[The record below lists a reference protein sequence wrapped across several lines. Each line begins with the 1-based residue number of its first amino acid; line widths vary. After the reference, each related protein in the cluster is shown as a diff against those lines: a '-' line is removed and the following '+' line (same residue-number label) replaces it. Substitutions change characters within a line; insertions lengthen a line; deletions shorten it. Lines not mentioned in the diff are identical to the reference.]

1 MKKYLLIAALGSL
14 ALGSCSSDLDMDNK
28 ELVSREQINALAE
41 SSPEALLVVTEGIN
55 DGANAFLRS
64 FSTYG
69 AGAHS
74 DFGLKA
80 IHLGTDLMTNDVVMR
95 VSHWFSEYH
104 NYTGREQQNTRGTA
118 TVWNFYY
125 TVIRDTNGIIELIP
139 ADTQD
144 PGLLGSLGKALALR
158 GMAYFDLIRL
168 YADGERGIPLY
179 TEDTFI
185 ASRAATS
192 QVVDQIGSDLER
204 AYDALDGYSRASKG
218 EINQDVVAGL
228 LARYYLEYGDYT
240 QAIAMAEQ
248 AQAAGTVMNEEQ
260 IFDGFDEISNPSW
273 IWGADIT
280 PETSSIYASFF
291 SHMANLNNGY
301 AGLLGVYKSID
312 KRLYEAIPASDA
324 RKDWFVGAD
333 QVEAYGLPQY
343 ANVKFVDDTF
353 FEGDLL
359 YMRVE
364 EMLLIEAEAR
374 ALSGDY
380 EGAAQALFEVIS
392 KRDPSYTL
400 STKTGEAL
408 LEEIRLQRRIELW
421 GEGFAFFDMKR
432 WDMALERN
440 YDGTN
445 HAGWAG
451 QHNFAAGSPK
461 FIFQIPISEI
471 NNNEE
476 IGPGDQNPL

>member
-1 MKKYLLIAALGSL
+1 MKKYLLITALGAL
-14 ALGSCSSDLDMDNK
+14 ALGSCSSDLDLENK

-64 FSTYG
+64 YSTYG

-80 IHLGTDLMTNDVVMR
+80 IHLGTDLMSNDVVMTR
-95 VSHWFSEYH
+95 SHWFSEYH
-104 NYTGREQQNTRGTA
+104 NYLGREQQNTRGTA

-125 TVIRDTNGIIELIP
+125 TVIRDVNGIVELIP
-139 ADTQD
+139 ADTEN
-144 PGLLGSLGKALALR
+144 PELLASLGKALALR
-158 GMAYFDLIRL
+158 GLAYFDLIRL

-192 QVVDQIGSDLER
+192 QVVTQIGEDLER
-204 AYDALDGYSRASKG
+204 AYDALEGYNRVNKTQ
-218 EINQDVVAGL
+218 INQDVVAGL
-228 LARYYLEYGDYT
+228 LARYYLEYGDYA
-240 QAIAMAEQ
+240 QAIAMSEQ
-248 AQAAGTVMNEEQ
+248 AQSAGSLMSEEQ

-291 SHMANLNNGY
+291 SHMANLNAGY
-301 AGLLGVYKSID
+301 AGLLQVYKSVD
-312 KRLYEAIPASDA
+312 KRLYDAIPATDA

-333 QVEAYGLPQY
+333 QVEEFGLPQY

-353 FEGDLL
+353 FEGDYV

-374 ALSGDY
+374 ALSGDD
-380 EGAAQALFEVIS
+380 EGAAQALFELVS
-392 KRDPSYTL
+392 KRDSSYTL
-400 STKTGEAL
+400 STKTGDAL

-432 WDMALERN
+432 WDMPLVRN
-440 YDGTN
+440 YEGTN

-461 FIFQIPISEI
+461 FILQIPISEI
-471 NNNEE
+471 NNNDE